1 MNRISVAYVI
11 RHAFIDEAPPLPL
24 VPCRFHNRHILLF
37 VLGAEGPGTVCA
49 ALSRFIHV
57 LGEGAGNESCS
68 RVPKVAEEV
77 LPAVGDFR

>member
-1 MNRISVAYVI
+1 
-11 RHAFIDEAPPLPL
+11 
-24 VPCRFHNRHILLF
+24 
-37 VLGAEGPGTVCA
+37 VCA

-57 LGEGAGNESCS
+57 LGEGEGEGEGGNETCS